1 MKPRTAQTLCLPCG
15 RVRAALHMLWWRRHA
30 VLAAL
35 VATLV
40 PVVPGEPG
48 ALAAAAPPV
57 APSPAAGLKSAN
69 TLVTVPSA
77 ADRAAS
83 AAIAAAHAATLAAA
97 AANAAAAAAQD
108 VANATRARAG
118 AVPAAAA
125 ASAPEL
131 IYVQLI
137 LVRLTLG
144 QDWKGLP
151 LVRYGKPPY
160 TLQYDSDALP
170 PGMSITEE
178 GVLVGAPTKADRY
191 PFVLRLVEPGRT
203 LEQRYRID
211 VVPPTGPPRPAASA
225 PLTSLSALQAG
236 RSVDTAPNQPRIYRL
251 SKADVAELLL
261 PSEEAAKRA
270 EQDAEDGQPP
280 AVPLGEQLQQILGP
294 LEDVEFPT
302 ESLLRHAL
310 LASTCRY
317 YKAHVEAV
325 AAKEGRGVDSSC
337 PPPRSA
343 RHAAMPWDVWVAAAA
358 PGASAVPASVASA
371 PAKAGGRAVSG
382 PRTAGAAPGA
392 GSASAASAPSR
403 GREAAPAG
411 SASLRQ
417 FFDDLLNPAFRDEIV
432 AKAEKPLPFRQK
444 AALKL
449 ETTAGCGCTPAY
461 PADEIHGF
469 LGYWHTRQDKDG
481 KVESQP
487 AQLSLYTRLNYLGA
501 ALDRD
506 GGITTA
512 YAGVPRALNFVRVAQ
527 RHGTRVDLAI
537 LRRDWRFLGAL
548 TAEQF
553 DTFVARAAT
562 EAVRMLETPLDD
574 FTASWQSL
582 LIPAWRESDY
592 AFEGLTLYFDDLG
605 RSDAERANFR
615 KFMHAFVPT
624 LMATMRGK
632 ALPSRSGPATAAAAV
647 ARPTPQVGKPD
658 KAGKDSQPER
668 AVETHRTPRPYRL
681 NIVVPD
687 HAVLND
693 TGYVDWMWEVL
704 SVAESVLTAKEVTL
718 RRKALF
724 RDAANQV
731 VPGPDITVQFLV
743 LLNEPTTSFKK
754 WLRTRLDDSKTVKGH
769 DRVALLQSLVPVL
782 LHKREGEPDILPDER
797 RQQLDDDFAYAK
809 WNYGGVG
816 VWPLPVVDMGR
827 GEAVHR
833 LLAETYAPTAS
844 LGGTACNYICPIRV
858 PLRLLLQML
867 LLVGAV
873 SVSLYAW
880 NCEVRKIGTPY
891 KVFLLLGAAL
901 TAAVAL
907 ALLSCDPAMEHW
919 RRANAVLYAVI
930 GLLLVGGAY
939 FVLKPKEALP

>member
-1 MKPRTAQTLCLPCG
+1 MKPRASQTLCLPCG
-15 RVRAALHMLWWRRHA
+15 RVRAALRLLWWRRHV

-35 VATLV
+35 LATLV
-40 PVVPGEPG
+40 PVALGNPG
-48 ALAAAAPPV
+48 ALAVGTPAGPVVNASANANAEPV
-57 APSPAAGLKSAN
+57 A
-69 TLVTVPSA
+69 
-77 ADRAAS
+77 RAAS
-83 AAIAAAHAATLAAA
+83 AALAAANAATLAATLA
-97 AANAAAAAAQD
+97 ASAANAAAAAAQA
-108 VANATRARAG
+108 VANASRQRSG
-118 AVPAAAA
+118 QPQAAA

-131 IYVQLI
+131 VYNQLI

-160 TLQYDSDALP
+160 TLQFDPAALP
-170 PGMSITEE
+170 PGMGITEA
-178 GVLVGAPTKADRY
+178 GVLVGTPTKADRF
-191 PFVLRLVEPGRT
+191 PFVLRLLEPGRT
-203 LEQRYRID
+203 PLEQRYRVD
-211 VVPPTGPPRPAASA
+211 VTAPAGPPRSAGAA
-225 PLTSLSALQAG
+225 PMTSLSASQAG
-236 RSVDTAPNQPRIYRL
+236 RSADTSPNLPRIYRL
-251 SKADVAELLL
+251 SKADNAELLL
-261 PSEEAAKRA
+261 PGEEAAKRA
-270 EQDAEDGQPP
+270 AQAAEDGLPP
-280 AVPLGEQLQQILGP
+280 AVPLGEQLEQILAP
-294 LEDVEFPT
+294 LEGVEFPT

-317 YKAHVEAV
+317 YKAHVEAE
-325 AAKEGRGVDSSC
+325 AAKEGREVDSNC

-358 PGASAVPASVASA
+358 VGAAAVPAS
-371 PAKAGGRAVSG
+371 
-382 PRTAGAAPGA
+382 AAPGLAKTSGRTASGQRLA
-392 GSASAASAPSR
+392 GSASAASAAAAPSR
-403 GREAAPAG
+403 SRDAPAAG
-411 SASLRQ
+411 GVLLRQ

-432 AKAEKPLPFRQK
+432 AKAEKTLPLPQK
-444 AALKL
+444 AAFKL
-449 ETTAGCGCTPAY
+449 DVTPGCGCTPAY
-461 PADEIHGF
+461 PADEIYGF

-481 KVESQP
+481 KAVAQP
-487 AQLSLYTRLNYLGA
+487 AQLSLYTRLSYLGA
-501 ALDRD
+501 TLDRD
-506 GGITTA
+506 GGITAA
-512 YAGVPRALNFVRVAQ
+512 YAGLPRALNFVRVAQ

-553 DTFVARAAT
+553 DTFVARSAT
-562 EAVRMLETPLDD
+562 AAVRMLETPLDD
-574 FTASWQSL
+574 FTKAWQSM

-615 KFMHAFVPT
+615 KFIHAFVPT

-632 ALPSRSGPATAAAAV
+632 ALPTRSGAAAAAAAV
-647 ARPTPQVGKPD
+647 ARPTPKVGK
-658 KAGKDSQPER
+658 GSQPER
-668 AVETHRTPRPYRL
+668 SVETQRTPRPYRL

-687 HAVLND
+687 HAVLNE

-704 SVAESVLTAKEVTL
+704 SVAESVLTADEVKL
-718 RRKALF
+718 RRKALY

-754 WLRTRLDDSKTVKGH
+754 WLRSRLDDSKTVKGH

-782 LHKREGEPDILPDER
+782 LHKREDEPDGLPPARAE
-797 RQQLDDDFAYAK
+797 QLDDDFAYAK

-827 GEAVHR
+827 GAAVNG
-833 LLAETYAPTAS
+833 LLAENYAPTAS
-844 LGGTACNYICPIRV
+844 LRGSLCNFICPIRL

-873 SVSLYAW
+873 SISLYVW

-891 KVFLLLGAAL
+891 KVFLLLGATL
-901 TAAVAL
+901 TAGVAL
-907 ALLSCDPAMEHW
+907 ALLTCDPALENW
-919 RRANAVLYAVI
+919 RRGNEVLYVVI
-930 GLLLVGGAY
+930 ALLLVVGAY

>member
-1 MKPRTAQTLCLPCG
+1 MKPRAKQSLCLPCG
-15 RVRAALHMLWWRRHA
+15 RVRAVLRLLWWRRHG

-35 VATLV
+35 LATLV
-40 PVVPGEPG
+40 PVAPGEPG
-48 ALAAAAPPV
+48 ALAAAAP
-57 APSPAAGLKSAN
+57 SSAAAAVNTAN

-83 AAIAAAHAATLAAA
+83 AAIAAANAATLAAS

-108 VANATRARAG
+108 IANATRARAG

-131 IYVQLI
+131 IYTQLI

-151 LVRYGKPPY
+151 LVRYGRPPY
-160 TLQYDSDALP
+160 TLQYDPDALP
-170 PGMSITEE
+170 PGMSISEA
-178 GVLVGAPTKADRY
+178 GVLMGTPTKADRY

-203 LEQRYRID
+203 LEQRYRVD
-211 VVPPTGPPRPAASA
+211 VTAPAGPPRPAASA
-225 PLTSLSALQAG
+225 PMTSLSASQAS
-236 RSVDTAPNQPRIYRL
+236 RSVDTTPHLPRVYRL
-251 SKADVAELLL
+251 SKADLAALLQ
-261 PSEEAAKRA
+261 PIEEADKLAA
-270 EQDAEDGQPP
+270 QDAEEPLLPP
-280 AVPLGEQLQQILGP
+280 VPLVEQLKKILGP

-317 YKAHVEAV
+317 YKAHVEAE
-325 AAKEGRGVDSSC
+325 ATKEGRDVDSRC
-337 PPPRSA
+337 PPPRSTRQVA
-343 RHAAMPWDVWVAAAA
+343 TPWDVWVAAAA
-358 PGASAVPASVASA
+358 PGAAAVAALPAPA
-371 PAKAGGRAVSG
+371 PAKASSRAASG
-382 PRTAGAAPGA
+382 SRQA
-392 GSASAASAPSR
+392 GSAAAASAAP
-403 GREAAPAG
+403 AAPAT
-411 SASLRQ
+411 SAPDRLPLRH

-432 AKAEKPLPFRQK
+432 AKAEKTLPLPQK
-444 AALKL
+444 APFKL
-449 ETTAGCGCTPAY
+449 EATPGCGCTPAY
-461 PADEIHGF
+461 PPDEVYGV
-469 LGYWHTRQDKDG
+469 LGYWHTRLDKG
-481 KVESQP
+481 GLAKAQP
-487 AQLSLYTRLNYLGA
+487 AQLSLYTRLSYLGA
-501 ALDRD
+501 TLDRH
-506 GGITTA
+506 GGITAA
-512 YAGVPRALNFVRVAQ
+512 YAGVPGALNFVRVAQ

-537 LRRDWRFLGAL
+537 LRRDWRFLGGL

-553 DTFVARAAT
+553 DTFVARSAT

-574 FTASWQSL
+574 FTTAWQSL
-582 LIPAWRESDY
+582 LIPAWRESDR

-605 RSDAERANFR
+605 HSDAERANFR
-615 KFMHAFVPT
+615 KFMRAFVPT

-632 ALPSRSGPATAAAAV
+632 ALPTRSGPATAAAAV
-647 ARPTPQVGKPD
+647 ARPMLKAGATGATGA
-658 KAGKDSQPER
+658 AGKDSESGR
-668 AVETHRTPRPYRL
+668 AIETQRTPRPYRL

-704 SVAESVLTAKEVTL
+704 SVAESVLTAKEVEL
-718 RRKALF
+718 RRRALY

-754 WLRTRLDDSKTVKGH
+754 WLRSRLDDSTTVKGH
-769 DRVALLQSLVPVL
+769 NRVALLQSLVPVL
-782 LHKREGEPDILPDER
+782 LHKREGEPDGLPQER
-797 RQQLDDDFAYAK
+797 AEQLDDDFAYAK

-827 GEAVHR
+827 GKAVNG
-833 LLAETYAPTAS
+833 LLAENYAPAAS
-844 LGGTACNYICPIRV
+844 LGGSVCNFICPIRV

-891 KVFLLLGAAL
+891 KVFLLLGATL
-901 TAAVAL
+901 TAGVAL
-907 ALLSCDPAMEHW
+907 ALLSCDPAMEYW
-919 RRANAVLYAVI
+919 RRANAVLYVVI
-930 GLLLVGGAY
+930 ALLLVVGAY